1 MSLQQATLRT
11 CTHKS
16 TIIKL
21 PPMPVELQVLT
32 SVFHNNKVYI
42 TGIST
47 DHVPESRRVHV
58 YSLEGNTW
66 STLPESNYNAPIAI
80 INDHITL
87 IGGRD
92 AKTNVLTNIMS
103 KWCEEEGEWRKIF
116 PVMPTKRIASRAY
129 QHGNL
134 VLVTGGAE
142 AVTEGEKGNVTDKV
156 HVLNLSTKTWTTP
169 QSLQLPRG
177 LRSHYL
183 IHFEEYIYL
192 MGGALTFRSKQH
204 HEKIHNANAWRA
216 RWSDIE
222 EAAQQNAGMQHSQQ
236 GKSVWTPIVAPP
248 TLRPTVV
255 MFNNAIM
262 SVGGIGIS
270 DGQSKDSIYKLVN
283 HDTDSPLWVKVGS
296 MSVGRYRHAVAP
308 LGNLGAALFVAG
320 GFVWVENEEDILKS
334 ASVELVLL

>member
-1 MSLQQATLRT
+1 
-11 CTHKS
+11 
-16 TIIKL
+16 
-21 PPMPVELQVLT
+21 MPVELQVIT

-47 DHVPESRRVHV
+47 DHVPESRRVQM

-92 AKTNVLTNIMS
+92 AKTNALTNVMS
-103 KWCEEEGEWRKIF
+103 SWCEEEGEWRQIL
-116 PVMPTKRIASRAY
+116 PLMPTKRIAGRAY

-134 VLVTGGAE
+134 LLVTGGAE
-142 AVTEGEKGNVTDKV
+142 AVTEREKGNVTDRV
-156 HVLNLSTKTWTTP
+156 HVFNFSTMKWTTP

-183 IHFEEYIYL
+183 IHFDKYIYL
-192 MGGALTFRSKQH
+192 MGGALTFLSTFHATPKQC
-204 HEKIHNANAWRA
+204 HEEIHNANAWRA

-222 EAAQQNAGMQHSQQ
+222 EAAQQNAGMQDSQQ

-255 MFNNAIM
+255 MFNNVII
-262 SVGGIGIS
+262 SVGGIS
-270 DGQSKDSIYKLVN
+270 DGLPQDSIYKLVD
-283 HDTDSPLWVKVGS
+283 HDTDSPLWTKVGS
-296 MSVGRYRHAVAP
+296 MSVGRYRHAVVP

-320 GFVWVENEEDILKS
+320 GFVWVRNDETNLKS

>member
-1 MSLQQATLRT
+1 
-11 CTHKS
+11 
-16 TIIKL
+16 
-21 PPMPVELQVLT
+21 MPVELQVIT

-103 KWCEEEGEWRKIF
+103 TWCEEEGEWRQIL
-116 PVMPTKRIASRAY
+116 PLMPTKRIASRAY

-142 AVTEGEKGNVTDKV
+142 AVAEGEKGNVTDKV
-156 HVLNLSTKTWTTP
+156 HVFNLSTMKWTTP

-183 IHFEEYIYL
+183 IHFEGYIYL
-192 MGGALTFRSKQH
+192 MAGSLTFLSPFDGMPKQC
-204 HEKIHNANAWRA
+204 HEEIHNANAWRA

-236 GKSVWTPIVAPP
+236 GKSVWTTVVAPP

-255 MFNNAIM
+255 MFSNAIL
-262 SVGGIGIS
+262 SVGGIS
-270 DGQSKDSIYKLVN
+270 DGKSLGTIYKLVD
-283 HDTDSPLWVKVGS
+283 HDTDSPSWIEMGS

-320 GFVWVENEEDILKS
+320 GFVWVRNEEANLKS
-334 ASVELVLL
+334 KSVELVLL